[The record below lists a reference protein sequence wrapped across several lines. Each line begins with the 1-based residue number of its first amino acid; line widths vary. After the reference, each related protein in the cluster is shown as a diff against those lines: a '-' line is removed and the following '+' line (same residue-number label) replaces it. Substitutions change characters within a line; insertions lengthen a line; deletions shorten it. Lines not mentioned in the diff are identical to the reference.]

1 MSHRSF
7 LRHPTKFFDERVES
21 VLTVA
26 SIDQRAT
33 TPGASHAPG
42 VVDRTGLP
50 DSAAGLRDDGQ
61 PSGCRLRS
69 TWPSTPER
77 ASAPPPPLRHPER
90 AFAPSHW
97 PAPATEHRDRAT
109 TPEASSPRPRDCGR
123 DRTVGQLGP
132 RADGQ
137 PGWLDGERRQRPPSY
152 RGTTATLPPLPAN
165 SRTPPAVVA
174 TEGVHAGQAH
184 SKERSEPARRYVS
197 SPRPCPVPPT
207 LPQLNGGP
215 RGPFDPWPR
224 SVATRMHGYLVPP

>member
-1 MSHRSF
+1 MANPR
-7 LRHPTKFFDERVES
+7 D
-21 VLTVA
+21 A
-26 SIDQRAT
+26 GQ
-33 TPGASHAPG
+33 GAPG
-42 VVDRTGLP
+42 HRH
-50 DSAAGLRDDGQ
+50 
-61 PSGCRLRS
+61 
-69 TWPSTPER
+69 PER

-90 AFAPSHW
+90 AFAPWYW

-109 TPEASSPRPRDCGR
+109 TPEASSPRPRDRGR

-137 PGWLDGERRQRPPSY
+137 PGWLDGERKQRPLSY
-152 RGTTATLPPLPAN
+152 RATTATLPRLPAN

-215 RGPFDPWPR
+215 RGPRLTLGPR
-224 SVATRMHGYLVPP
+224 VCGYAHARLPGCLPDQVTRAAAQPQSTALTRADA